1 MDLLDSKAAKAIA
14 VEERSIQELEQEEAQ
29 EISFPDDP
37 SLLSSPQLGTATW
50 SALEG
55 VPNSF
60 WDDLLND
67 PSDNGVVA
75 SGS

>member
-1 MDLLDSKAAKAIA
+1 MDLLDSKAAEAIA

-37 SLLSSPQLGTATW
+37 SLFSGPQLGTGTW

-55 VPNSF
+55 VPDSF
-60 WDDLLND
+60 WGDLLND
-67 PSDNGVVA
+67 PGDNGVVA